1 MERQHY
7 GNQGNS
13 CDVFVVVDVV
23 DGGQDVTESQQAIV
37 KFTPAD
43 GMHPFTMQSKE
54 DRKKG
59 REREKERKSMGE
71 KTNKNKR
78 READYN
84 HK

>member
-1 MERQHY
+1 M
-7 GNQGNS
+7 
-13 CDVFVVVDVV
+13 FVVVDVV

-59 REREKERKSMGE
+59 RERERKKEHGR
-71 KTNKNKR
+71 KNKQKQEER
-78 READYN
+78 S
-84 HK
+84 

>member
-1 MERQHY
+1 M
-7 GNQGNS
+7 
-13 CDVFVVVDVV
+13 FVVVDVV

-59 REREKERKSMGE
+59 REREKERAWENK
-71 KTNKNKR
+71 NKNKR